1 MGIFERTS
9 QRKSV
14 AHSSSRN
21 RALKR
26 NRAAKCAGVMSTVA
40 VVIAAAVLSL
50 GVAQAGA
57 VTDNITGT
65 VLQSSLAV
73 AQNANVS
80 VFAQGSFGPPQAT
93 TNTNTSGQYG
103 VFVPDGNWVVT
114 ANPPSGDTTD
124 AQTSVNVGVSGGVIT
139 SINGNPSAGPANITL
154 QVANLT
160 GTVLQSNSSP
170 AQNTGVSISQQNS
183 FNQPTGTTTDSSGHY
198 GVHVADGTW
207 VVTAS
212 PPSGDT
218 TDAAT
223 SITVVVSG
231 GVITQINGN
240 PSSGP
245 ANITLPVANV
255 TGTVLESD
263 GSTPAQNSFI
273 SVSQQGSFNQ
283 PIGTNTDSSGH
294 YRVHVADGTWV
305 VTASP
310 PSGDTTDAATSSTVV
325 VSGGVITSGSG
336 NITLQVANLFGTVT
350 ESDGTTH
357 AQNTNVNYS
366 QQGSFNQSF
375 TNTDMN
381 GHYGVHVAD
390 GTWTVTAN
398 PPGGDTTDAQ
408 TSIIVVISGGVITQI
423 NGSPSSGPAD
433 ITLQVANVT
442 GTVFESNGSTPAQN
456 SNVSVTAQGSFT
468 QFTSTNT
475 DMSGNYRTFVPDG
488 TWVFTASPPFGDSS
502 DAANSITVVVSGG
515 IITQI
520 NGSPSSGPAN
530 ITLQSTNLTGTVL
543 QSNSSPAQNTNV
555 NVSQQ
560 GSFNQTFT
568 NTDMSGHYGVHVA
581 DGTWTVTAAPP
592 FGDTTDAQTSITVV
606 ISGGVITQINGN
618 PSSGP
623 ANITLQTANL
633 TGTVFES
640 NGSTPA
646 QNSSVNIS
654 QQGSFNQTGTGTD
667 SSGHYG
673 FHVGDGTWV
682 VTANPPMGDTTD
694 AQTSITVVVSGGVIT
709 QINGSP
715 SSGPANI
722 RLQTAN
728 LFGTVLQSNSSPA
741 QNTFVAVSP
750 QGSMNQTFTSTD
762 SSGHY
767 GFHVADGTWVVTA
780 NPPMGDSTDGQT
792 SITVV
797 VTGGVITSING
808 TPSSGPANITLQA
821 NNITGT
827 VFESNG
833 TTHAPNTGVTVYEQ
847 STLTQQTSTATDM
860 NGNYGVHVPDG
871 TWIVYA
877 QPPSGDTTDAPGSI
891 TVVVAG
897 GVITMINGSP
907 SSGPANITL
916 PVANVS
922 GTVFESDGTT
932 YAQNTNVF
940 VTAHGTG
947 TPQATTNTDMNG
959 HYGVFLPDGTWDVNA
974 QPPFGDTTDAPTT
987 ITVVVA
993 GGVIT
998 MINGVPSSG
1007 PANITLNQKVAT
1019 SFTITANAGSSA
1031 TVAYGTAA
1039 TLGESGLP
1047 GMAMGT
1053 VVFSSAGNPD
1063 LCTITRTGPSPA
1075 TSCTTSMTLPPGI
1088 YNPITATFSDTD
1100 GGYVG
1105 STSTNSVS
1113 LTVSKLTPSPPS
1125 ISNLPASGTM
1135 GGGFTATVSTTGD
1148 GTTSVTS
1155 NSTGV
1160 CTASGLVV
1168 SYVGA
1173 GTCSLTAHVAAGAHY
1188 SAADGNAQTFSVA
1201 PVAPPPPAGSTSSAS
1216 ATSDSPTGS
1225 ATATNDQT
1233 TVTGN
1238 GVGGLTVAQYASNPG
1253 PSPSFAA
1260 SGQYFDVSLSAGSSF
1275 SSVTITDCNLGGA
1288 TTLEWNNDGT
1298 WQPVVGAPGPTLSG
1312 GCLSV
1317 TLTASTSPSLAQL
1330 TGTVF
1335 AGATSAGYWLAAS
1348 DGGVFN
1354 YGTGAGFFGSHG
1366 GSPLNAPIV
1375 GMAAAPDGQ
1384 GYWLVA
1390 SDGGIFAYGPGAG
1403 FFGSHGGSPLNAPIV
1418 GMAAAPDGQGYWLVA
1433 SDGGIFAYG
1442 SAKFFGS
1449 HGGSPLNKPIVGMA
1463 AAPGGQGYWLVASD
1477 GGIFAYGS
1485 GGGFFGSHGGSPLN
1499 QPIVGM
1505 AAAPD
1510 GQGYWLVASD
1520 GGIFAYGTSA
1530 GFFGSHGGSP
1540 LNAPIIGMAAA
1551 SDGQG
1556 YWLVA
1561 SDGGIFNYGPSAGFF
1576 GSHGGS
1582 PLNKPIVAMA
1592 S

>member
-1 MGIFERTS
+1 MGIFRSLERGS
-9 QRKSV
+9 
-14 AHSSSRN
+14 
-21 RALKR
+21 
-26 NRAAKCAGVMSTVA
+26 AARRLGAMSTVA
-40 VVIAAAVLSL
+40 VVIAAGVLSL
-50 GVAQAGA
+50 GVVQAGA
-57 VTDNITGT
+57 VANNITGT
-65 VLQSSLAV
+65 VLQSNSSP
-73 AQNANVS
+73 AQSTNVS

-93 TNTNTSGQYG
+93 TTTNSSGQYG
-103 VFVPDGNWVVT
+103 VFVPDGTWVVT

-124 AQTSVNVGVSGGVIT
+124 AATSVTVGVSGGVIT
-139 SINGNPSAGPANITL
+139 SINGNPSSGPANITL
-154 QVANLT
+154 QVANLS

-207 VVTAS
+207 VATAS

-231 GVITQINGN
+231 GVITSINGN

-245 ANITLPVANV
+245 ANITLPVANL
-255 TGTVLESD
+255 TGTVLQSN
-263 GSTPAQNSFI
+263 SSPAQNSFI

-294 YRVHVADGTWV
+294 YRVYVADGTWV

-310 PSGDTTDAATSSTVV
+310 PSGDTTDANTSITVV
-325 VSGGVITSGSG
+325 VSGGVITQINGSPSSGPA
-336 NITLQVANLFGTVT
+336 NITLLVANLTGTVLQ
-350 ESDGTTH
+350 SNSSP
-357 AQNTNVNYS
+357 AQNTNVNIF
-366 QQGSFNQSF
+366 QQNSFNQAF

-398 PPGGDTTDAQ
+398 PPFSDSTDAQ
-408 TSIIVVISGGVITQI
+408 TSISVVVSGGVITMI
-423 NGSPSSGPAD
+423 NGSPSPGPAN

-456 SNVSVTAQGSFT
+456 TNVSVTQQGSFN

-475 DMSGNYRTFVPDG
+475 DTSGHYRTFVPNG
-488 TWVFTASPPFGDSS
+488 TWVFTAQPPFGDST
-502 DAANSITVVVSGG
+502 DATNSITVVVAGG
-515 IITQI
+515 VITMI

-530 ITLQSTNLTGTVL
+530 ITLLAANLTGTVL

-555 NVSQQ
+555 MVSQQ

-568 NTDMSGHYGVHVA
+568 NTDSSGHYGVHVA
-581 DGTWTVTAAPP
+581 DGTWVVTAAPP

-606 ISGGVITQINGN
+606 VAGGVITMINGS

-623 ANITLQTANL
+623 ANITLLTANL
-633 TGTVFES
+633 FGRVFES
-640 NGSTPA
+640 NGTTPA
-646 QNSSVNIS
+646 ANTGVSVS
-654 QQGSFNQTGTGTD
+654 PQGSFNPQNTGTD
-667 SSGHYG
+667 SNGHYG
-673 FHVGDGTWV
+673 VHVADGIWVVSANPPSGDTTDAATSITVVVTGGVITQINGSPSSGPANIRLQVANLFGTVYESNGTTPAANTGVTVGLQGLGGQQTSGTSTDNNGHYGVYVPDGTWT
-682 VTANPPMGDTTD
+682 VTANPPIGDTTD
-694 AQTSITVVVSGGVIT
+694 GQTSITVVVSGGVIT

-722 RLQTAN
+722 
-728 LFGTVLQSNSSPA
+728 
-741 QNTFVAVSP
+741 
-750 QGSMNQTFTSTD
+750 
-762 SSGHY
+762 
-767 GFHVADGTWVVTA
+767 
-780 NPPMGDSTDGQT
+780 
-792 SITVV
+792 
-797 VTGGVITSING
+797 
-808 TPSSGPANITLQA
+808 TLQP
-821 NNITGT
+821 NNLAGT

-833 TTHAPNTGVTVYEQ
+833 TTHAQNTGVTVYAQ
-847 STLTQQTSTATDM
+847 STLTQQGSTITDT
-860 NGNYGVHVPDG
+860 NGNYGFHVPDG
-871 TWIVYA
+871 TWIVNA
-877 QPPSGDTTDAPGSI
+877 QPPSGDTTDGPGSI
-891 TVVVAG
+891 TVVVLG

-916 PVANVS
+916 PVANVA
-922 GTVFESDGTT
+922 GTVHESNGTT
-932 YAQNTNVF
+932 PAQNTQVF

-947 TPQATTNTDMNG
+947 TPQELTNTDING

-974 QPPFGDTTDAPTT
+974 QPPFGDTTDAPTS
-987 ITVVVA
+987 ITVVVS

-998 MINGVPSSG
+998 MINGSPSSG
-1007 PANITLNQKVAT
+1007 PADITLNQKVAT
-1019 SFTITANAGSSA
+1019 SFSITVNAGSSA
-1031 TVAYGTAA
+1031 TVPFDTTA
-1039 TLGESGLP
+1039 TLAESGLP
-1047 GMAMGT
+1047 GPAMGT
-1053 VVFSSAGNPD
+1053 VVFSSASNPD
-1063 LCTITRTGPSPA
+1063 LCTITRIGPSPA
-1075 TSCTTSMTLPPGI
+1075 TSCDTSTTLPPGS
-1088 YNPITATFSDTD
+1088 YNPITATFFDTD

-1105 STSTNSVS
+1105 STSTNTVS
-1113 LTVSKLTPSPPS
+1113 LTVSKLTSSTPS
-1125 ISNLPASGTM
+1125 ISNLPASGTN

-1148 GTTSVTS
+1148 GAKSVTS

-1168 SYVGA
+1168 SYVGV
-1173 GTCSLTAHVAAGAHY
+1173 GTCSLTAHVAAGTDYA
-1188 SAADGNAQTFSVA
+1188 AADGNAQTFSVA
-1201 PVAPPPPAGSTSSAS
+1201 PVAPPAPAGSTSSAS
-1216 ATSDSPTGS
+1216 AVSDSPTGS
-1225 ATATNDQT
+1225 ASATNDQT

-1260 SGQYFDVSLSAGSSF
+1260 SGKYFDVSLSAGSSF

-1288 TTLEWNNDGT
+1288 TTLEWNNGGT
-1298 WQPVVGAPGPTLSG
+1298 WEPVVGAPGPTLSA

-1317 TLTASTSPSLAQL
+1317 TLTSSTSPSLAQL

-1348 DGGVFN
+1348 DGGIFA
-1354 YGTGAGFFGSHG
+1354 YGSGAGFFGSHG
-1366 GSPLNAPIV
+1366 GSPLNEPIV

-1390 SDGGIFAYGPGAG
+1390 SDGGIFAYGSGAG
-1403 FFGSHGGSPLNAPIV
+1403 FFGSHGGSPLNEPIV

-1485 GGGFFGSHGGSPLN
+1485 GAGFFGSHGGSPLN

-1520 GGIFAYGTSA
+1520 GGIFAYGRSA

-1561 SDGGIFNYGPSAGFF
+1561 SDGGIFNYGPSAAFF

>member
-1 MGIFERTS
+1 MAMFRSPRRGN
-9 QRKSV
+9 V
-14 AHSSSRN
+14 A
-21 RALKR
+21 KR
-26 NRAAKCAGVMSTVA
+26 FGAMSTVA
-40 VVIAAAVLSL
+40 VVIAAGVLSL

-57 VTDNITGT
+57 VANNLNGT
-65 VLQSSLAV
+65 VLQSNLAV
-73 AQNANVS
+73 AQNTNVS
-80 VFAQGSFGPPQAT
+80 VFPQAGGPPAASGS
-93 TNTNTSGQYG
+93 TNTSGQYSL
-103 VFVPDGNWVVT
+103 FVTDGNWVIT
-114 ANPPSGDTTD
+114 AQPPSGDSTD
-124 AQTSVNVGVSGGVIT
+124 AATSINVTVSGGLIT
-139 SINGNPSAGPANITL
+139 FGPNPPNITL
-154 QVANLT
+154 QTSNLS

-170 AQNTGVSISQQNS
+170 AQNANVQVQQQNS
-183 FNQPTGTTTDSSGHY
+183 PNGTGTQTDSSGHY

-207 VVTAS
+207 VVTAQ
-212 PPSGDT
+212 PPTSDT
-218 TDAAT
+218 TDAAR
-223 SITVVVSG
+223 SITVVMSG
-231 GVITQINGN
+231 GVITMINGS

-273 SVSQQGSFNQ
+273 SVSQQGSLNQ

-294 YRVHVADGTWV
+294 YRVFVADGTWI
-305 VTASP
+305 VTAQP
-310 PSGDTTDAATSSTVV
+310 PSGDTTDANTSITVV
-325 VSGGVITSGSG
+325 VSGGVITQINGSPSSGPA
-336 NITLQVANLFGTVT
+336 NITLLVANLSGTVL

-357 AQNTNVNYS
+357 AQNTNVNIS

-390 GTWTVTAN
+390 GTFTVTAN
-398 PPGGDTTDAQ
+398 PPFSDTTDAA
-408 TSIIVVISGGVITQI
+408 TSITVMVAGGVITMI
-423 NGSPSSGPAD
+423 NGSPSSGPAN
-433 ITLQVANVT
+433 ITLKAANVT

-475 DMSGNYRTFVPDG
+475 DMSGHYRTFVPDG
-488 TWVFTASPPFGDSS
+488 TWVFTAQPPFGDSN
-502 DAANSITVVVSGG
+502 DATNSITVVVSGG
-515 IITQI
+515 VITMI

-530 ITLQSTNLTGTVL
+530 ITLLATNLSGTVL
-543 QSNSSPAQNTNV
+543 ESNGSTPAANTNV
-555 NVSQQ
+555 QVQQ
-560 GSFNQTFT
+560 QNSPNGTFT
-568 NTDMSGHYGVHVA
+568 NTDSSGHYGVHVA

-592 FGDTTDAQTSITVV
+592 TGDSTDAQTSITVV
-606 ISGGVITQINGN
+606 VSGGVITSINGS

-623 ANITLQTANL
+623 ANITLQVANL

-640 NGSTPA
+640 NGTTPA
-646 QNSSVNIS
+646 QNTSVNVS
-654 QQGSFNQTGTGTD
+654 QQGSFNNSGTGTD
-667 SSGHYG
+667 QNGHYG
-673 FHVGDGTWV
+673 FHVGDGTWTV
-682 VTANPPMGDTTD
+682 AANPPMGDTTD

-709 QINGSP
+709 MINGSP

-722 RLQTAN
+722 RLQVAN

-750 QGSMNQTFTSTD
+750 QGSMNQTFTNTD

-780 NPPMGDSTDGQT
+780 DPPNGDTTDGQT

-797 VTGGVITSING
+797 VSGGVITQING
-808 TPSSGPANITLQA
+808 SPSSGPANVTLQP
-821 NNITGT
+821 NNVTGT
-827 VFESNG
+827 VFESDG
-833 TTHAPNTGVTVYEQ
+833 TTHAQNTGVTVYVQ
-847 STLTQQTSTATDM
+847 STLTPVGGANTDS
-860 NGNYGVHVPDG
+860 NGHYSLHVTDG
-871 TWIVYA
+871 SYIVSA
-877 QPPSGDTTDAPGSI
+877 QPPSGDTTDGPGSI
-891 TVVVAG
+891 TVTVAG

-916 PVANVS
+916 PVANVT
-922 GTVFESDGTT
+922 GTVFESNGTT
-932 YAQNTNVF
+932 HAQNTSVF

-947 TPQATTNTDMNG
+947 TPQELTSTDMNG

-974 QPPFGDTTDAPTT
+974 QPPFGDSTDAPTT

-998 MINGVPSSG
+998 MINGNPSSG

-1039 TLGESGLP
+1039 TLAESGLP

-1053 VVFSSAGNPD
+1053 VVFSSASNSD

-1075 TSCTTSMTLPPGI
+1075 TSCVTSTTLPPGS
-1088 YNPITATFSDTD
+1088 YNPITATFSDSD

-1105 STSTNSVS
+1105 STSTNNVS
-1113 LTVSKLTPSPPS
+1113 LTVSKLTPTTPS
-1125 ISNLPASGTM
+1125 ITNLPASGTM

-1148 GTTSVTS
+1148 GATSVTS
-1155 NSTGV
+1155 NATSV
-1160 CTASGLVV
+1160 CTAIGLVV

-1173 GTCSLTAHVAAGAHY
+1173 GTCSLTAHVAAGPDY
-1188 SAADGNAQTFSVA
+1188 AASDGNAQTFSVA

-1233 TVTGN
+1233 TVTGH

-1260 SGQYFDVSLSAGSSF
+1260 AGNYFDVSLSAGSSF
-1275 SSVTITDCNLGGA
+1275 SSVTITVCNLGGA
-1288 TTLEWNNDGT
+1288 TTLEWNNGGT
-1298 WQPVVGAPGPTLSG
+1298 WEPVVGAPGPTLSA
-1312 GCLSV
+1312 GCLTV
-1317 TLTASTSPSLAQL
+1317 TLTSSTSPSLAQL

-1348 DGGVFN
+1348 DGGIFN
-1354 YGTGAGFFGSHG
+1354 YGAGAGFFGSHG

-1375 GMAAAPDGQ
+1375 GMAAAPNGQ

-1390 SDGGIFAYGPGAG
+1390 SDGGIFAYGSAG
-1403 FFGSHGGSPLNAPIV
+1403 FFGSHGGSPLNKPIV

-1449 HGGSPLNKPIVGMA
+1449 HGGSPLNKSIVGMA
-1463 AAPGGQGYWLVASD
+1463 AAPGGLGYWLVASD

-1485 GGGFFGSHGGSPLN
+1485 AAGFFGSHGGSPLN
-1499 QPIVGM
+1499 KPIVGM

-1520 GGIFAYGTSA
+1520 GGIFAYGPSA

-1561 SDGGIFNYGPSAGFF
+1561 SDGGVFNYGPSAAFF